1 MEQVNITNIV
11 SDSVRSISSSG
22 LCYSE
27 KPTSDSFSP
36 QEKSYSQPDK
46 VIRKRPF
53 KKRSREIQQWV
64 IDGAAGIA
72 TAEIEGR
79 TVVVNLADALIVGGR
94 HWCLLHRGKNT
105 YAQTGKGLLMHRM
118 ILGMENGDGETI
130 DHRDCNGLNCRRE
143 NLRNA
148 TQSGNRANSRSHKR
162 QFKGVTR
169 RGKKW
174 AASCGGRENR
184 EYLGLF
190 PTEEAA
196 ARAYDLAAPRIHGE
210 FAKLNFPVVAVEQGK
225 AA

>member
-1 MEQVNITNIV
+1 MSASEYNKH
-11 SDSVRSISSSG
+11 SKASVPCISPVAAS
-22 LCYSE
+22 
-27 KPTSDSFSP
+27 TSDFLNSSIFAR
-36 QEKSYSQPDK
+36 QEKESDQPDK

-64 IDGAAGIA
+64 IDGPAGIA
-72 TAEIEGR
+72 TTEIEGR
-79 TVVVNLADALIVGGR
+79 TVVVDLADVLIVSGR
-94 HWCLLHRGKNT
+94 HWCLLPRGQNT
-105 YAQTGKGLLMHRM
+105 YAQTGKGMLMHRM
-118 ILGMENGDGETI
+118 ILGMEKGDGETI

-143 NLRNA
+143 NLRVA

-162 QFKGVTR
+162 RFKGVTR

-174 AASCGGRENR
+174 AAECGGRENR

-210 FAKLNFPVVAVEQGK
+210 FAKLNFPLPAIEQGR